1 MLARRSGAS
10 CLLCCCLA
18 FLTGGCFSGSVE
30 GSRLIYSLMSQLI
43 ISKDNTCYMLF
54 NSIIYLIHIE
64 HHRTATATNKT
75 WGYLRNLHKVQG
87 SCHVLPGPLR
97 FLLTTFASAITVLD
111 HRPLARTMFACL
123 GNISLEKN
131 HRAEKKSKRSEH
143 TKMLAYAQPCL
154 TSRFPKWESIH
165 VYMWRYPRY
174 IIHPFC
180 SLNFCLLIN

>member
-111 HRPLARTMFACL
+111 HRPLARTMFTCL
-123 GNISLEKN
+123 GNISLEKS
-131 HRAEKKSKRSEH
+131 HRAEKKSKRSETPRLWGH
-143 TKMLAYAQPCL
+143 ETVWRHHDVFIWNYLATLWRRLPRFAQ
-154 TSRFPKWESIH
+154 W
-165 VYMWRYPRY
+165 
-174 IIHPFC
+174 
-180 SLNFCLLIN
+180 SLGMQRWC